1 MAGSNTE
8 LALEA
13 AANIA
18 KLHTTF
24 AKSARMINK
33 FKTYLKDADTSKLS
47 AKGQAQLKDLQ
58 ESLLPAFEK
67 SKITKK
73 EAASSMECA
82 HEFLKAQPK
91 DKSVVDMVCQS
102 LKKDKKS
109 HTKVRIAEK
118 MHKRMLKCKADA
130 KAKSFW
136 TEAKALYP

>member
-1 MAGSNTE
+1 MGRPQRWT
-8 LALEA
+8 
-13 AANIA
+13 A
-18 KLHTTF
+18 KPTGT
-24 AKSARMINK
+24 
-33 FKTYLKDADTSKLS
+33 ADTADHHCPPEK
-47 AKGQAQLKDLQ
+47 LKDLQ

-118 MHKRMLKCKADA
+118 MHKRMLKCN
-130 KAKSFW
+130 
-136 TEAKALYP
+136 